1 MTLKGLSD
9 KLNIPYNGDDF
20 DIEAF
25 STLENANEKNIT
37 FFDDVKLVETLKKTK
52 AKAVLISD
60 KFASLVPR
68 CTQALICDNPHL
80 YMAKAS
86 QYFVKNQFE
95 FGGETQIDNNAHIA
109 QSAQIGNNS
118 KIEEGVVLYPNVVV
132 GSNVIIKKNT
142 IVYPNVAIYADTVI
156 GSNCIIQAGAIIGS
170 DGFGYAHT
178 INGEHVKI
186 HHSGNV
192 VIEDDVEIG
201 ANTTIDKAV
210 FGSTVI
216 KKGTKIDNLVQI
228 AHNCELGEYCL
239 IVSQTGIS
247 GSSKLGRN
255 VIMGGQSATAGHL
268 EIGDFATIAARG
280 GVTKSIDGGKVYG
293 GFPLML
299 QKEWLKKQ
307 AKIANYLKK
316 INKRI

>member
-1 MTLKGLSD
+1 MTLKDLAD
-9 KLNIPYNGDDF
+9 KLDIAYNGQDF
-20 DIEAF
+20 EIASF
-25 STLENANEKNIT
+25 ATLQSAHSKNIT
-37 FFDDVKLVETLKKTK
+37 FFDDAKLLEDLKNTK
-52 AKAVLISD
+52 AKAVLISE
-60 KFASLVPR
+60 KFASFVPED
-68 CTQALICDNPHL
+68 TQALICDNPHL

-86 QYFVKNQFE
+86 KYFVKDSFS
-95 FGGETQIDNNAHIA
+95 FGENIEIHQNTRISPNV
-109 QSAQIGNNS
+109 QIGSNS
-118 KIEEGVVLYPNVVV
+118 KIEEGAIIYPNVVI
-132 GSNVIIKKNT
+132 GSNVYIGKDTLI
-142 IVYPNVAIYADTVI
+142 YPNVVIYADSVI
-156 GSNCIIQAGAIIGS
+156 GSNCILQAGSIIGS

-178 INGEHVKI
+178 RNGEHVKI

-268 EIGDFATIAARG
+268 SIGDFATIAARG
-280 GVTKSIDGGKVYG
+280 GVTKTIDGGKVYG

-307 AKIANYLKK
+307 AKIANYFKK